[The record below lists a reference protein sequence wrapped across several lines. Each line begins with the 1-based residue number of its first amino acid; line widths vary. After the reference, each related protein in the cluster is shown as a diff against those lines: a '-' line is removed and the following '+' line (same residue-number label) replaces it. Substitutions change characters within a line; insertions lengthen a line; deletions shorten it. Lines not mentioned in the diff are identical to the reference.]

1 MKNEILNKGLD
12 ATIDCKQ
19 RNINNLILMLC
30 VMVLT
35 AFSCV
40 VLLAHRTKKVEAL
53 EFQIQQRDA
62 KIANLEATI
71 NELTYDLNQKYFN
84 DGK

>member
-1 MKNEILNKGLD
+1 MKNEILNNGLEK
-12 ATIDCKQ
+12 TIDCKQ
-19 RNINNLILMLC
+19 RNINNLIFMLS

-53 EFQIQQRDA
+53 EYQVQQRDA
-62 KIANLEATI
+62 KIANLEAT
-71 NELTYDLNQKYFN
+71 NNDLLFNLKQKYF
-84 DGK
+84 GK